1 MIETL
6 LAAALVIFIY
16 FNALYIFAQ
25 IKKDNS
31 IVDIGW
37 GFGFVLIAWS
47 MLLLSNNWQT
57 RSLLVVGLV
66 SAWGVRLLAHIYSR
80 NSKSGEDWRYA
91 QWRKDWG
98 RWVYIRAYF
107 QIFMLQAVMMF
118 IISLPVIHAVTTMQ
132 SNDSAWSWLILPG
145 VLIWIFGFFMEAIA
159 DYHLKM
165 HLRYGKK
172 GLLTQGVWAFSRHP
186 NYFGEAM
193 QWWGI
198 GLISLASMETLG
210 WNFPGCGLWVLL
222 GPITITLLLRYVSGV
237 PILEKKYENRKEFK
251 EYAKKTP
258 IFFPWFPKK

>member
-91 QWRKDWG
+91 QWRKEWG

-165 HLRYGKK
+165 HLRYGK
-172 GLLTQGVWAFSRHP
+172 
-186 NYFGEAM
+186 
-193 QWWGI
+193 
-198 GLISLASMETLG
+198 
-210 WNFPGCGLWVLL
+210 
-222 GPITITLLLRYVSGV
+222 
-237 PILEKKYENRKEFK
+237 
-251 EYAKKTP
+251 
-258 IFFPWFPKK
+258 